1 MKLYADRAP
10 TAIRQLLTD
19 VLVAAWVYAWVRLG
33 MTVFDLIQKL
43 AVPGQ
48 KLEGAGNGLAENLN
62 SAGDKIKG
70 VPGVP
75 DSVATPFT
83 NAANAATSLANA
95 GRDQQEI
102 VDDLAWILSVVLVVV
117 PVALVVLLWLPL
129 RVRWMRRAGSAARLR
144 NATAGRDL
152 LALRALATQP
162 IGRLVRLDP
171 EIAARW
177 RRGDSAAV
185 EALARLELRS
195 LGLRA
200 WPEPAHPDADQ
211 PLHLRT

>member
-75 DSVATPFT
+75 DSVAAPFA
-83 NAANAATSLANA
+83 NAADAATSLANA

-102 VDDLAWILSVVLVVV
+102 VDDLAWTLSVVLVVV
-117 PVALVVLLWLPL
+117 PVALVILFWLPL
-129 RVRWMRRAGSAARLR
+129 RIRWMRRAGSAARLR
-144 NATAGRDL
+144 GATAGRDL

-162 IGRLVRLDP
+162 IGKLVKLDP

-195 LGLRA
+195 LGLRG
-200 WPEPAHPDADQ
+200 WTPPDPAEARQELD
-211 PLHLRT
+211 LRK